1 MAPPAAAA
9 APPAA
14 HFSGTAAAA
23 GAAAKAAGAA
33 AAAASEGEGG
43 DASSASLQR
52 RLRRLTAQLLV
63 LDYRE
68 PVGGGVEG
76 VPLVERL
83 LGDLVATSEAY
94 ERLQG
99 REEHVAQD
107 LALAQVIEGLVEEG
121 CASGGVASPPL
132 HPSSHHLTTPIHT
145 PDRRSSSPSAR
156 PWRG

>member
-14 HFSGTAAAA
+14 HFSGTVAAA
-23 GAAAKAAGAA
+23 GAAAKAAAGAA
-33 AAAASEGEGG
+33 SGAAEGEGG
-43 DASSASLQR
+43 DASSSSSMHR
-52 RLRRLTAQLLV
+52 RLQRLTAQLLV

-99 REEHVAQD
+99 REERVAQD
-107 LALAQVIEGLVEEG
+107 LALAQVCSYMLNGRGLG
-121 CASGGVASPPL
+121 
-132 HPSSHHLTTPIHT
+132 
-145 PDRRSSSPSAR
+145 R
-156 PWRG
+156 